1 MRLMQVFRY
10 FGDIS
15 VRLFRRMPLESAV
28 DGVSVRRQGAK
39 PDRERE
45 RERFSGMHARQTP
58 FSSLEELNSCL
69 FTLTLQGTT
78 LPESNIGP
86 ENGWLEYEF
95 PFWDGLFLGAML
107 VSGSVTYPTKREV
120 RKIMN
125 SKVPLWLGIYI
136 YMLIRSLEGFLV

>member
-1 MRLMQVFRY
+1 
-10 FGDIS
+10 
-15 VRLFRRMPLESAV
+15 
-28 DGVSVRRQGAK
+28 
-39 PDRERE
+39 
-45 RERFSGMHARQTP
+45 MHAQQTP

-69 FTLTLQGTT
+69 FTLTLQETT
-78 LPESNIGP
+78 LPESNIAP

-136 YMLIRSLEGFLV
+136 DIC